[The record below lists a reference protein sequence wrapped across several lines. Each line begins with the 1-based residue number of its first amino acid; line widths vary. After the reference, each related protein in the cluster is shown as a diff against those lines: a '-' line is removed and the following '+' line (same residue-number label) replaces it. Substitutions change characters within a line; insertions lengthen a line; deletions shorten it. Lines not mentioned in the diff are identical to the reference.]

1 MPRAAFP
8 PVVLAFAWSISA
20 ANLFAATIQV
30 PNPGQGILTLQDGL
44 DAAGPGD
51 IVAIAPGTY
60 RGSFRVANK
69 AGLVI
74 RGKGSDK
81 VFLDARDGALAAA
94 GPGIELVSCD
104 GARIEGLT
112 IQHALATV
120 NDEGVGIAI
129 SQSNGVRVSDVRVID
144 CEEEGLDAEGDDLTL
159 QDAAFSGNGGG
170 VRVLGDRA
178 SIEKTRV
185 HGDSVRGILVL
196 GDSAS
201 ALDCEVGAIRGGS
214 GINLTGE
221 APTILRCEVTGVFD
235 VDTTGITTTGS
246 NPNLANNLVRG
257 CPIGMY
263 VVYGAFG
270 KVKDNVV
277 EDCYDSGFRTG
288 DASHHL
294 NFQNNVARR
303 CGSKTAA
310 GFRYDGLSHKSK
322 GNRAEDCAGDG
333 FQIFGGGA
341 ELIDDSASRCG
352 KDGFDIDAAATG
364 VSLTRCTAKDNRGE
378 GIENSGMNVVLLDN
392 RAKKNRIAFA
402 SDGTVMTASGNDF
415 DVAGAPAPE
424 ID

>member
-1 MPRAAFP
+1 MSRVALVSFALSLAIASS
-8 PVVLAFAWSISA
+8 VV
-20 ANLFAATIQV
+20 AATIQV
-30 PNPGQGILTLQDGL
+30 PNPSQGIVTLQDGL
-44 DAAGPGD
+44 DAAQPGD
-51 IVAIAPGTY
+51 VVVIAPGTY

-94 GPGIELVSCD
+94 GPGLELVSCN
-104 GARIEGLT
+104 GARVEGLT
-112 IQHALATV
+112 VQHALATV
-120 NDEGVGIAI
+120 SDPGVGISM
-129 SQSNGVRVSDVRVID
+129 SQCDGVRLSDVRVID
-144 CEEEGLDAEGDDLTL
+144 CEEEGLEVEGNDLTL
-159 QDAAFSGNGGG
+159 VDAAFLGNGGG
-170 VRVLGDRA
+170 VRILGDRA
-178 SIEKTRV
+178 SISRTRV
-185 HGDSVRGILVL
+185 HNDSVRGILVL

-201 ALDCEVGAIRGGS
+201 AVDCLVGAIRGGS

-235 VDTTGITTTGS
+235 DDTTGITTTGS
-246 NPNLANNLVRG
+246 DPNLADNRVRG
-257 CPIGMY
+257 CRIGMY

-277 EDCYDSGFRTG
+277 EDCHDSGFRTG

-303 CGSKTAA
+303 CGNRDAA
-310 GFRYDGLSHKSK
+310 GFRFDGLSHRSK

-333 FQIFGGGA
+333 FAIFGGGA
-341 ELIDDSASRCG
+341 ELTDDSALRCG
-352 KDGFDIDAAATG
+352 LDGFDIDANAAG
-364 VSLTRCTAKDNRGE
+364 VSLVRCQAKDNRGE
-378 GIENSGMNVVLLDN
+378 GIENSAMNVVLVEN
-392 RAKKNRIAFA
+392 RAKKNRIAFGN
-402 SDGTVMTASGNDF
+402 DGTVATASGNDF